1 MLEKLVS
8 SALRNRLAVI
18 IIALL
23 LGVWGVYS
31 FAGLTIEA
39 FPDPTDTQVNIIT
52 LYPGQ
57 PSEEMERQVSVP
69 LERALNGM
77 PGMSRLRSINLFG
90 LSYLTLTFR
99 DGVDPIFARAQ
110 TTERLRLAQLPE
122 GVTPQLGS
130 YSTPIGEIYRYTLT
144 SQTRDPLDL
153 RTTQDWV
160 VRTRLLRVEGV
171 ADVVSYGGLI
181 REIQVRPDPV
191 LMAAKGITMAD
202 LEHALELASSNASG
216 GIIERG
222 SEQYVIRS
230 QGIFKN
236 ISDIA
241 RVAVATRHGTPV
253 YLSDIASVRDGWTP
267 RQGVCAR
274 GDDQDAIEGII
285 LMRRGENPSDVL
297 ANVRAKVTELNDHV
311 LAKGTRIWP
320 FYDRT
325 ELVNATLDTVGHNL
339 AEGAILVTL
348 VLFVFLLDLKAAL
361 IVATLIPLALFS
373 SFVYLRSRGM
383 AANLISLGA
392 VDFGIIVDG
401 AVVIIEAIAYKMSH
415 YSAESMTPQKLSPD
429 GLFERIEAAVKS
441 VIRPTVFS
449 LLIIIAAYLPI
460 FLLQRVE
467 GRIFAPMAHTVVA
480 ALVGSLLFSVTLV
493 PVLATFAYRT
503 PKPHKD
509 SPVLVLATKLYLP
522 VLRKALKKPIPV
534 MIAAAVSLAVAVN
547 ILATRGSEFLPE
559 LNEGG
564 LYLTFTLPSNISL
577 TEGRRLMPLLT
588 QAIAKLPE
596 VEAMTTQLGRPED
609 GTDPKLANNLEIFVK
624 LKPATD
630 WPRETKNLD
639 ALIDK
644 MSHELVVI
652 PGLEINFSQPIR
664 DNVNDSIAGQQGQ
677 VALKIYSDKLD
688 DLQAGAEEAKAAL
701 GGVRG
706 ITDLGIVRAG
716 VVPQIQIEP
725 RREALGRFGLSM
737 QDLQGYVSM
746 ALGGR
751 AVGDLWE
758 GDRSFDVVLRLPES
772 ERDSVERISTLRVA
786 TPTGALV
793 PLSTLAEVKVAYGR
807 ASINRENGQRYI
819 GVRMNVRGRDLGTF
833 VDEARAK
840 VDAGVAKRAGMS
852 LEWGGEFESKE
863 RAMHRL
869 ALVVP
874 VALVLTLI
882 LLFNAF
888 GSMPLALLVLLNVPF
903 ALVGGAVGLWAFNM
917 PVSIAAAVGFIALV
931 GQASL
936 NGVLVLSAVEERR
949 KAGVPL
955 EDAIVEGARE
965 RLRPVLMTAALA
977 ALGLVPA
984 AFSKAM
990 GAETQRPIA
999 VVIVGGTVSAALLTL
1014 VVLPVMYQGAIR
1026 LRHKLRSAGIT
1037 RSLPPP
1043 PDSESSPSIAE

>member
-8 SALRNRLAVI
+8 SSLRNRLAVI
-18 IIALL
+18 VFAILL
-23 LGVWGVYS
+23 SVWGVYS
-31 FAGLTIEA
+31 FTGLTIEA
-39 FPDPTDTQVNIIT
+39 FPDPTDTQVNVIT
-52 LYPGQ
+52 LFPGQ

-90 LSYLTLTFR
+90 LSYVTLTFL
-99 DGVDPIFARAQ
+99 DGVDPLFARAQ
-110 TTERLRLAQLPE
+110 TMERLRLAALPP

-130 YSTPIGEIYRYTLT
+130 YSTPIGEIYRYSLV
-144 SQTRDPLDL
+144 SEKGDPLEL
-153 RTTQDWV
+153 RTLQDWV
-160 VRTRLLRVEGV
+160 VRTRLLRVQGV

-181 REIQVRPDPV
+181 REIEVRPDPV
-191 LMAAKGITMAD
+191 LMAAKGITLSE
-202 LEHALELASSNASG
+202 LERALELASANASG

-222 SEQYVIRS
+222 SEQFVIRS
-230 QGIFKN
+230 QGIFKDVG
-236 ISDIA
+236 DIA
-241 RVAVATRHGTPV
+241 RVSVATRGGTPV
-253 YLSDIASVRDGWTP
+253 YLAQIASVRDGWTP
-267 RQGVCAR
+267 PQAVVSPAGHR
-274 GDDQDAIEGII
+274 DSIEGIV
-285 LMRRGENPSDVL
+285 LMRRGENPSEVL
-297 ANVRAKVTELNDHV
+297 QAVRGKIGDLNAHV
-311 LAKGTRIWP
+311 LPAGTRIWP

-325 ELVNATLDTVGHNL
+325 ELVNATLATVGRNL
-339 AEGAILVTL
+339 LEGAILVTL
-348 VLFVFLLDLKAAL
+348 VLFVFLLDLRAAL
-361 IVATLIPLALFS
+361 IVGTLIPLALFS

-415 YSAESMTPQKLSPD
+415 FDGESMSPRKLSPD
-429 GLFERIEAAVKS
+429 GLFERIEKAVKA

-480 ALVGSLLFSVTLV
+480 ALVGSLLFSITLV
-493 PVLATFAYRT
+493 PVLATFAYTKSR
-503 PKPHKD
+503 PHKE
-509 SPVLVLATKLYLP
+509 SPVLRLATRVYLP
-522 VLRKALKKPIPV
+522 TLQRALAKPRWV
-534 MIAAAVSLAVAVN
+534 MAAALVSLAVAVN
-547 ILATRGSEFLPE
+547 ILAHRGSEFLPE

-577 TEGRRLMPLLT
+577 TEGRRLVPVLT
-588 QAIAKLPE
+588 EAVGKLPE
-596 VEAMTTQLGRPED
+596 VEAMITQLGRPED
-609 GTDPKLANNLEIFVK
+609 GTDPKLSNNLEVFVK
-624 LKPATD
+624 LKPATE
-630 WPRETKNLD
+630 WPKETKSLD

-644 MSHELVVI
+644 MAAQLVMI

-677 VALKIYSDKLD
+677 VALKIYSERLD
-688 DLQAGAEEAKAAL
+688 DLQAAAEQAKRAL
-701 GGVRG
+701 EKVRG
-706 ITDLGIVRAG
+706 ISDLGIVKAG
-716 VVPQIQIEP
+716 AVPQLQIEP
-725 RREALGRFGLSM
+725 KREALGRFNLTM
-737 QDLQGYVSM
+737 ADLQGYVSM

-751 AVGDLWE
+751 AVGDLWQ
-758 GDRSFDVVLRLPES
+758 GDRSFDVVLRLPEAD
-772 ERDSVERISTLRVA
+772 RDTAERIGALRVA

-793 PLSTLAEVKVAYGR
+793 PLSTLADVKVAYGR
-807 ASINRENGQRYI
+807 AAISRENGQRYI

-833 VDEARAK
+833 VDDARAA
-840 VDAGVAKRAGMS
+840 VEAKLEKKPGMT

-869 ALVVP
+869 LVVVP

-903 ALVGGAVGLWAFNM
+903 ALVGGAVGLWAFDM

-936 NGVLVLSAVEERR
+936 NGVLVLSAIEERR
-949 KAGVPL
+949 KNGAML
-955 EDAIVEGARE
+955 DQAIFEGARE

-984 AFSKAM
+984 AFSKSM

-999 VVIVGGTVSAALLTL
+999 VVIVFGTVSAALLTL
-1014 VVLPVMYQGAIR
+1014 VVLPVMYQTSV
-1026 LRHKLRSAGIT
+1026 KLRDRMRKAGLT

-1043 PDSESSPSIAE
+1043 ASEEPAE